1 MELSNTILLF
11 IYAVLAL
18 LTIGT
23 FVYRIKRRIFR
34 KYIYAEVA
42 MVICLALVSLAA
54 DGIHMLI
61 RLAVLGI
68 VIAVFMYGRSQQ

>member
-1 MELSNTILLF
+1 MDLSNTMLLF

-18 LTIGT
+18 LTTGT
-23 FVYRIKRRIFR
+23 FIYRIRKRIFR

-42 MVICLALVSLAA
+42 MVICLVLVSLAA
-54 DGIHMLI
+54 NEIHVLI